1 VETIDTALDP
11 SAPDEH
17 RSSENGNSSTSH
29 DADVRAPSR
38 PAAEAARGRPEGL
51 RRYPDRGM
59 LGGVCA
65 GLAEYLERD
74 PLVVRIVAAA
84 AVAAAGVGVL
94 AYLLAWTLIPVA
106 PGSERTSRSRADWI
120 RAALLVLAVLG
131 VLVGL
136 RFAGLAIGDWPVLTL
151 ALGVLGLA
159 LLWRREASPSAGA
172 EEQTRWTVGSLVRR
186 SGSIEVPR
194 ALIGLVLVGAGA
206 AALLHSFGVQHDVGK
221 AVGSV
226 LIIGLVLSLVV
237 APWFLRLGRSL
248 ASERA
253 ARIREQERAELAAH
267 LHDSVL
273 QTLALI
279 QRRAADAREVAA
291 LARHQEREL
300 RRWLFERS
308 EVRNG
313 DSLQALL
320 RRTAAEVEERHRV
333 PIEVVVVGD
342 CRLDARTEA
351 LVQAAREAMTNA
363 AKFAGEERIDL
374 YAELGPDRAEVFVRD
389 RGAGFDQA
397 TIPADR
403 RGVRD
408 SIMARM
414 ERQGGQ
420 ASIRSALGRGTE
432 VELCVGTPSGHLSSG
447 AS

>member
-1 VETIDTALDP
+1 
-11 SAPDEH
+11 
-17 RSSENGNSSTSH
+17 
-29 DADVRAPSR
+29 
-38 PAAEAARGRPEGL
+38 
-51 RRYPDRGM
+51 M
-59 LGGVCA
+59 
-65 GLAEYLERD
+65 
-74 PLVVRIVAAA
+74 
-84 AVAAAGVGVL
+84 
-94 AYLLAWTLIPVA
+94 
-106 PGSERTSRSRADWI
+106 
-120 RAALLVLAVLG
+120 RAALLVVAVLG

-136 RFAGLAIGDWPVLTL
+136 RVAGLAIGDWPVLTL
-151 ALGVLGLA
+151 ALGLWGLA
-159 LLWRREASPSAGA
+159 LVWRRAVDPAARA
-172 EEQTRWTVGSLVRR
+172 EEPTRRTLVSLVRR

-194 ALIGLVLVGAGA
+194 ALIGLVLVAAGA

-279 QRRAADAREVAA
+279 QRRATDAREVAA

-308 EVRNG
+308 EVRNS
-313 DSLQALL
+313 DSLHALL

-342 CRLDARTEA
+342 CRLDVRTEA
-351 LVQAAREAMTNA
+351 LVQAAREALTNA

-374 YAELGPDRAEVFVRD
+374 YAELAPERAEVFVRD
-389 RGAGFDQA
+389 RGAGFDKA

-408 SIMARM
+408 SIIARM
-414 ERQGGQ
+414 ERQGGEV
-420 ASIRSALGRGTE
+420 AIHSVPGEGTE
-432 VELCVGTPSGHLSSG
+432 VELRVCTSGRQLSS
-447 AS
+447 AA

>member
-1 VETIDTALDP
+1 
-11 SAPDEH
+11 
-17 RSSENGNSSTSH
+17 
-29 DADVRAPSR
+29 
-38 PAAEAARGRPEGL
+38 
-51 RRYPDRGM
+51 M
-59 LGGVCA
+59 
-65 GLAEYLERD
+65 
-74 PLVVRIVAAA
+74 
-84 AVAAAGVGVL
+84 AAAGVGVL
-94 AYLLAWTLIPVA
+94 AYLLAWTLIPAA
-106 PGSERTSRSRADWI
+106 PGTERTSRSRADWI
-120 RAALLVLAVLG
+120 RAALVVVAVIG

-136 RFAGLAIGDWPVLTL
+136 RVAGLAIGDWPVWTL
-151 ALGVLGLA
+151 ALGLWGLA
-159 LLWRREASPSAGA
+159 LIWRREASPAA
-172 EEQTRWTVGSLVRR
+172 RADEPTRSTLASLVRR

-194 ALIGLVLVGAGA
+194 GLIGLVLVAAGA

-279 QRRAADAREVAA
+279 QRRATDAREVAA

-300 RRWLFERS
+300 RGWLFERS

-320 RRTAAEVEERHRV
+320 RRTAVEVEERHRV

-351 LVQAAREAMTNA
+351 LAQAAREAMTNA
-363 AKFAGEERIDL
+363 AKFAGVERIDL
-374 YAELGPDRAEVFVRD
+374 YAELAPDRAEVFVRD
-389 RGAGFDQA
+389 RGSGFDQA
-397 TIPADR
+397 AIPADR

-408 SIMARM
+408 SIIARM
-414 ERQGGQ
+414 QRQGGE
-420 ASIRSALGRGTE
+420 ASVHSARGEGTE
-432 VELCVGTPSGHLSSG
+432 VELRVCISGGRLSSA